1 MKYAKM
7 PEEALVMNEYDYSS
21 DISSAGESDVD
32 DDGDDSEEERE
43 KRLKELQE
51 QVGICIR
58 NILFTKD
65 DSMYIR

>member
-21 DISSAGESDVD
+21 DVSSAGESEPD

-51 QVGICIR
+51 QVGNKCSKATIY
-58 NILFTKD
+58 
-65 DSMYIR
+65 SAYSS